1 VTAIYK
7 KELRSYFT
15 SFLGYLFIAFTLLFV
30 GIFQYLYNLRGGYA
44 NFALAVNQTA
54 VFFLLLVPMLTM
66 RILAEEKR
74 QRTDQLIFTA
84 PVSVERIVLGKYLAL
99 ISVFA
104 IALLIICIYPVVLRR
119 YGATNYKV
127 AYTTLAAFFL
137 LGCTYMAIG
146 MFISALTESQVFA
159 AVVTFIVILFTLM
172 IDMLAEMLPTGH
184 MLALVILL
192 ALALIVSVITYVM
205 MKSKIVTGVFALLS
219 VGGLTIAYILNPM
232 SFDGSLAKVFGW
244 LSVQSRFALFRFG
257 IVDISSYVYYL
268 SMIFLFVFL
277 TVQAIKKRRWE
288 A

>member
-1 VTAIYK
+1 MKAIYK

-15 SFLGYLFIAFTLLFV
+15 SFLGYLFVAFLLIFV
-30 GIFQYLYNLRGGYA
+30 SIFQYLYNLRGEYA
-44 NFALAVNQTA
+44 NFALAVNGTA
-54 VFFLLLVPMLTM
+54 TFFLLLVPMLTM

-84 PVSVERIVLGKYLAL
+84 PVSVTRIVLGKYLAL
-99 ISVFA
+99 VTVFG
-104 IALLIICIYPVVLRR
+104 IACLFVCFYPLILHN
-119 YGATNYKV
+119 YGATNYAV
-127 AYTTLAAFFL
+127 AYTTILAFFL

-172 IDMLAEMLPTGH
+172 IDMLVAMLPTGH
-184 MLALVILL
+184 LL
-192 ALALIVSVITYVM
+192 ALGVLIGLALIISVITYVM
-205 MKSKIVTGVFALLS
+205 MKSKIVTGAFAVIS
-219 VGGLTIAYILNPM
+219 VGGLITAYLINEQW
-232 SFDGSLAKVFGW
+232 FDGSLAKVFGW
-244 LSVQSRFALFRFG
+244 ISVQSRFSLFRFG